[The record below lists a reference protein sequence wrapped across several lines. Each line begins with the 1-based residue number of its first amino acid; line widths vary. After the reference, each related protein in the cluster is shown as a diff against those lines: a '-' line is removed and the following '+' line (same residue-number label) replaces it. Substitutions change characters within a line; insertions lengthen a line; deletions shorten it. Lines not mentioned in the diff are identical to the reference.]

1 MNLNDVLIEA
11 TKSFGFAPIMTLRG
25 TWKQNGSFPCL
36 KNIII
41 VV

>member
-1 MNLNDVLIEA
+1 MNLNDVLMEA
-11 TKSFGFAPIMTLRG
+11 TKSSCLVPIMTLRG
-25 TWKQNGSFPCL
+25 TQKQNGSFPCL